1 MTTITESLHTARFS
15 NRADG
20 YHPSPVREVFEVS
33 MQPNIISL
41 AGGNPDL
48 SGLPLE
54 HIADMAHH
62 IIKDKGQE
70 ALQYGSGAGTPKLQ
84 ALVCE
89 IMAMEGISALPENV
103 QITSGSQMALEL
115 VTKLFCNPGDVIL
128 AEGPTY
134 VGALGTFEGLQAD
147 VVQVPID
154 DKGLIPVELEKAIV
168 ALKAEGRTIKFLY
181 TIPNFNN
188 PSGITLSPERR
199 SAIVEICRTA
209 GIAIVEDNPYGLLS
223 FDGSTQR
230 ALHALDPENVFY
242 LGSFSKI
249 FSPGLR
255 IGWVLAPTEVRKRL
269 QLAAEATTICPS
281 VLSQMLVE
289 SYISGIDWR
298 AHVRDA
304 CATYSRRSNA
314 VMEAL
319 ELNMPEGSTWT
330 KPAGGF
336 FTWITLP
343 AGLSVDALLQPA
355 IEAGVVFV
363 PGTAF
368 FAEPA
373 GDNQLR
379 VAFSFESE
387 EALVE
392 GIRRLGVT
400 VAELSKAQEPT
411 SGADRA

>member
-1 MTTITESLHTARFS
+1 MTITTDSLHTARFAD
-15 NRADG
+15 RADG

-33 MQPNIISL
+33 MQPNMISL

-48 SGLPLE
+48 SGLPLDR
-54 HIADMAHH
+54 IADMAQR
-62 IIKDKGQE
+62 IIKDRGEE
-70 ALQYGSGAGTPKLQ
+70 ALQYGSGAGTPELQ
-84 ALVCE
+84 ELICE
-89 IMAMEGISALPENV
+89 IMALEGISALPENV

-115 VTKLFCNPGDVIL
+115 VTKLFCNPHDVIL

-147 VVQVPID
+147 VVQVAID
-154 DKGLIPVELEKAIV
+154 EKGLIPSELQDAIR
-168 ALKAEGRTIKFLY
+168 ALKAQSRTIKFLY

-188 PSGITLSPERR
+188 PSGISLTPERR
-199 SAIVEICRTA
+199 QEIVDICRTE

-223 FDGSTQR
+223 FDGSAR
-230 ALHALDPENVFY
+230 AALHSLDPDNVFY

-289 SYISGIDWR
+289 SYVSGFDWR

-304 CATYSRRSNA
+304 CTTYARRCDA

-319 ELNMPEGSTWT
+319 ELHMPEGTTWT
-330 KPAGGF
+330 RPTGGF

-343 AGLSVDALLQPA
+343 AGRSVDALLQPA
-355 IEAGVVFV
+355 IDGGVVFV
-363 PGTAF
+363 PGSAF

-373 GDNQLR
+373 GANQLR
-379 VAFSFESE
+379 VAFSFETE

-392 GIRRLGVT
+392 GVRRLGAA
-400 VAELSKAQEPT
+400 VAALP
-411 SGADRA
+411 G

>member
-1 MTTITESLHTARFS
+1 MTTITESLHTARFAD
-15 NRADG
+15 RADG

-33 MQPNIISL
+33 MRPNMISL

-48 SGLPLE
+48 TGLPLE
-54 HIADMAHH
+54 RIADMAHH
-62 IIKDKGQE
+62 IIKERGQE
-70 ALQYGSGAGTPKLQ
+70 ALQYGSGAGTTELQ
-84 ALVCE
+84 ELVCE
-89 IMAMEGISALPENV
+89 IMAMEGISAQPENV

-154 DKGLIPVELEKAIV
+154 NKGLIPAELEKAINT
-168 ALKAEGRTIKFLY
+168 LKAQGRTIKFLY

-188 PSGITLSPERR
+188 PSGITLAPERR
-199 SAIVEICRTA
+199 RSIVDICRAA

-223 FDGSTQR
+223 FDGSTQQ
-230 ALHALDPENVFY
+230 ALHALDPDNVFY

-298 AHVRDA
+298 SHVRDA
-304 CATYSRRSNA
+304 CATYSRRCDA

-319 ELNMPEGSTWT
+319 ELHMPEGSTWT
-330 KPAGGF
+330 KPTGGF

-343 AGLSVDALLQPA
+343 AGKSVDALLQPA
-355 IEAGVVFV
+355 ISAGVVFV
-363 PGTAF
+363 PGSAF

-373 GDNQLR
+373 GTNQLR
-379 VAFSFESE
+379 VAFSFETD

-392 GIRRLGVT
+392 GIRRLGSALAALPSVQP
-400 VAELSKAQEPT
+400 SPT
-411 SGADRA
+411 GADVA

>member
-1 MTTITESLHTARFS
+1 MTIITESLHTARFAD
-15 NRADG
+15 RADG

-33 MQPNIISL
+33 MRPNMISL

-48 SGLPLE
+48 SGLPLDR
-54 HIADMAHH
+54 IGDMARH
-62 IIKDKGQE
+62 IIKDRGQE
-70 ALQYGSGAGTPKLQ
+70 ALQYGSGAGTPELQ
-84 ALVCE
+84 ELVCE
-89 IMAMEGISALPENV
+89 IMALEGISAQPENV

-154 DKGLIPVELEKAIV
+154 CQGLVPSLLHDAIRK
-168 ALKAEGRTIKFLY
+168 LKAQGRTIKFLY

-188 PSGITLSPERR
+188 PSGITLAAERR
-199 SAIVEICRTA
+199 PEIVDICRTE
-209 GIAIVEDNPYGLLS
+209 GIAIVEDNPYGLLG
-223 FDGSTQR
+223 FDGSAR
-230 ALHALDPENVFY
+230 AALHSLDPDNVFY

-304 CATYSRRSNA
+304 CTTYARRCAA
-314 VMEAL
+314 VMDAL
-319 ELNMPEGSTWT
+319 EVHMPEGSSWT
-330 KPAGGF
+330 RPTGGF

-343 AGLSVDALLQPA
+343 AGRSVDTLLQPA
-355 IEAGVVFV
+355 IDAGVVFV
-363 PGTAF
+363 PGSAF

-373 GDNQLR
+373 GANQLR
-379 VAFSFESE
+379 VAFSFETE
-387 EALVE
+387 EALTE
-392 GIRRLGVT
+392 GIRRLGAA
-400 VAELSKAQEPT
+400 VAALP
-411 SGADRA
+411 G